1 MNWTHIVVALIGLAG
16 IIIPIIL
23 KMLSENRKHFE
34 LHEKLDNLLKDVQKD
49 IRDNEKE
56 NLRTRIILMLR
67 FDRWNAT
74 GILEA
79 RDKYVTLGGNG
90 NIKHECEL
98 WQKWY
103 DKEQKSYD
111 SSL

>member
-67 FDRWNAT
+67 FERNNYFVKYAT
-74 GILEA
+74 V
-79 RDKYVTLGGNG
+79 RPNT
-90 NIKHECEL
+90 
-98 WQKWY
+98 
-103 DKEQKSYD
+103 
-111 SSL
+111 